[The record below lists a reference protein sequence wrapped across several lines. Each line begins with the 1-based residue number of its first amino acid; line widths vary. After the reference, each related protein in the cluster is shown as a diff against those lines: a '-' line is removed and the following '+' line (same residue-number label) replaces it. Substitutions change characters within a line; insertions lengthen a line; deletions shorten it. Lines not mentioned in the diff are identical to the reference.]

1 MSGTG
6 IRERFGAVVQ
16 RAAEAGFPNPG
27 ELFALTPK
35 EIEWALTAFAANRRM
50 EMERLDAAAWLIGRY
65 CAVGWHAPRRYPK
78 QPDGVRRARPIMSD
92 AEIKAVFEKMA
103 KEGEN
108 ERV

>member
-1 MSGTG
+1 MNGVG

-16 RAAEAGFPNPG
+16 RAAEAGFPNPSR
-27 ELFALTPK
+27 LFTMTPR
-35 EIEWALTAFAANRRM
+35 EIEWTLTAFAAQQRM

-78 QPDGVRRARPIMSD
+78 KPDGVRRARPTMSD
-92 AEIKAVFEKMA
+92 AEIRAVFEKMA